1 MDHSYMQFL
10 PSLPQV
16 LVALNHCLKRHLG
29 SIGRHYYYWRRGL
42 GRVIGGR
49 MEKLEYV
56 DSKTIHWTSS
66 ATRKCNLIS
75 IAESSFVDA
84 DDTAKVD
91 VPNSNTTMI
100 WTPIF
105 E

>member
-1 MDHSYMQFL
+1 
-10 PSLPQV
+10 
-16 LVALNHCLKRHLG
+16 
-29 SIGRHYYYWRRGL
+29 
-42 GRVIGGR
+42 